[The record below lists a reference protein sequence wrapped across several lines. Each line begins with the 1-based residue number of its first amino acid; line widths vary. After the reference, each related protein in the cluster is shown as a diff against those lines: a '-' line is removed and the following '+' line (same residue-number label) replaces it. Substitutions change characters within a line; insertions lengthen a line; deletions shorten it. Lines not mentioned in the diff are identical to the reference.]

1 MTFFVLFC
9 FVFQKQQNARE
20 HLTQTEGIFFCL
32 IATSQTLFSTRLK
45 RGRLASRCSN
55 YTSDSKRFRQL
66 FNTVR
71 KRNAEAESAASA
83 GGEEAA
89 ALQAPTVTPFQ
100 VEETRQLSLQS
111 SEKSGGESQTFL
123 CKDSFWKQHVPHR
136 QGRTNSLKKTP
147 PDKNPA
153 FRDRRGEGT
162 AEQWGRDT
170 VPC

>member
-1 MTFFVLFC
+1 MFCFVLFPKTTKC
-9 FVFQKQQNARE
+9 KRE
-20 HLTQTEGIFFCL
+20 FTTNRRYFFCL

-45 RGRLASRCSN
+45 RGRLASHYSN

-66 FNTVR
+66 LNTVR
-71 KRNAEAESAASA
+71 KRNAEGESAASTG
-83 GGEEAA
+83 GGEAT

-100 VEETRQLSLQS
+100 VEARQLSLQS

-123 CKDSFWKQHVPHR
+123 CKGRFWKQHVPHW

-147 PDKNPA
+147 PDKSPA
-153 FRDRRGEGT
+153 FWDRRGEGT
-162 AEQWGRDT
+162 AEQWGRST